1 MKELI
6 DTASLMCSPDYK
18 ERFRAEYFQ
27 LLIRYTKLKKLVADW
42 DKGILKFEPTCP
54 LSTYH
59 LQLGA
64 MNTYL
69 TVLEARAKMEGIDLN
84 AEAMPQTSPKANTVT
99 KEDVKENMKDV
110 VVSTIFDFGKPT
122 TYVTVRMKNG
132 FTLRETTTCVDPR
145 NYNEEIGAEI
155 CLKRLEN
162 QVWLLLGYAL
172 QEKLYQQGRFMPPS
186 C

>member
-6 DTASLMCSPDYK
+6 ETAALMCSIDYK

-42 DKGILKFEPTCP
+42 SKGILTFEPTCP
-54 LSTYH
+54 LSTYQ

-84 AEAMPQTSPKANTVT
+84 AESMAQANIPSTVT
-99 KEDVKENMKDV
+99 KEEVKENMKDV
-110 VVSTIFDFGKPT
+110 VVRTIIDFGKPT
-122 TYVTVRMKNG
+122 TYVTIRMKNG
-132 FTLRETTTCVDPR
+132 FTLRESTTCVDPR

-172 QEKLYQQGRFMPPS
+172 QEKRYQQQGRA
-186 C
+186 